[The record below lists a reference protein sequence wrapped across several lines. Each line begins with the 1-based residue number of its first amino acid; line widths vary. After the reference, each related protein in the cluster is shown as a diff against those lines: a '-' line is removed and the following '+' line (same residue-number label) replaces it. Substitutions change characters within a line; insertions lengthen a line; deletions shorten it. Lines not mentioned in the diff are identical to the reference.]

1 MGFAM
6 LKRHLKRYEITSQ
19 EPIKKPVKSTKKA
32 KKEGDK

>member
-6 LKRHLKRYEITSQ
+6 LKRHLKRYEATNQ
-19 EPIKKPVKSTKKA
+19 EPVKKSVKSTKKA